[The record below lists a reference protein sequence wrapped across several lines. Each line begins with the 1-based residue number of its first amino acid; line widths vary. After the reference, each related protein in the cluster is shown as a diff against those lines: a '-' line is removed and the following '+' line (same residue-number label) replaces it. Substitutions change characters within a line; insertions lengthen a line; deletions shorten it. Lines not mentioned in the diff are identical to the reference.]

1 MNFYETRRGQ
11 KFFDCQLPKLIQ
23 ALEQIADTISQPA
36 PTEQPEL
43 KYNIKPDKEFLQN
56 LYYGNYEPDR
66 YQEREQIR
74 PLSREVIRTETAL
87 RKYLPPEGTKLFE
100 DYYQAAVIR
109 SDAVAEQAYEAGF
122 CTAVQMMLAG
132 CAAPGKERHG
142 ETGTTQNAGSPFGH
156 PETEPGGCTI
166 GGTENKV

>member
-1 MNFYETRRGQ
+1 MHFYETQRGHY
-11 KFFDCQLPKLIQ
+11 FFDSQLPKLIQ
-23 ALEQIADTISQPA
+23 LLENIEKHLSQGALKQQP
-36 PTEQPEL
+36 TLE
-43 KYNIKPDKEFLQN
+43 PDSGFLQN
-56 LYYGNYEPDR
+56 LYYGNYEAEK
-66 YQEREQIR
+66 YQELEQIK

-87 RKYLPPEGTKLFE
+87 RQYLPPEGTKLFE

-142 ETGTTQNAGSPFGH
+142 ETGTTPDTGRPFGH

-166 GGTENKV
+166 GGAENKV